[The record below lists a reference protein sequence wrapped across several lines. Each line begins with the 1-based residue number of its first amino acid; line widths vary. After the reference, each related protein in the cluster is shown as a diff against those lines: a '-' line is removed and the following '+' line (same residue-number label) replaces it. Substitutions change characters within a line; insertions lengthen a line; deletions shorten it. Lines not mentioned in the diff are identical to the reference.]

1 MRKKSTSWITRLG
14 IRILLLLY
22 SASIIVPFFYMLM
35 NSFKTSR
42 EFYADIWSWPSNID
56 LTNYIAAIEKT
67 KLQTFTLNTFYI
79 CIGAVILNLVMA
91 SMLSYVITRLNVRF
105 SGALYKYFLVGLL
118 IPQIIAVLP
127 LFMISRVLGLYN
139 TRAILII
146 AYAVFEL
153 PFAVFVLTAFFK
165 TLPQELE
172 QAAKIDG
179 AGYFMTFIKIIL
191 PLAKPGLITVGVFGF
206 LDYWNEYILPLTL
219 IVDDPKKTVSMAI
232 LKLQVATSVKQDW
245 GALFA
250 ACILVVV
257 PVLIIY
263 GIFQRNLTEGL
274 TAGSIKG

>member
-1 MRKKSTSWITRLG
+1 MRKKSTSWITRLV

-22 SASIIVPFFYMLM
+22 SCSIIVPFFYMLM

-56 LTNYIAAIEKT
+56 LTNYIAAVEKT
-67 KLQTFTLNTFYI
+67 KLHTFALNTFYI
-79 CIGAVILNLVMA
+79 CIGAVVLNLLMA
-91 SMLSYVITRLNVRF
+91 AMISYVITRLNVRF
-105 SGALYKYFLVGLL
+105 GGALYKYFLVGLL

-139 TRAILII
+139 TRSILII

-179 AGYFMTFIKIIL
+179 AGYFMTFVKIIL
-191 PLAKPGLITVGVFGF
+191 PLAKPGMITVGVFGF

-257 PVLIIY
+257 PVLVIY